1 METSSYLRRQAA
13 FYLRLSEFCPDD
25 PIADHLRFK
34 AADYHQRALR
44 SEFNIGYDGIRVDTR
59 FASAMASVE
68 EGLASSLH

>member
-13 FYLRLSEFCPDD
+13 FYLRLSEFCPDE

-44 SEFNIGYDGIRVDTR
+44 SEFNLAHDGIPGDAR
-59 FASAMASVE
+59 FASTT
-68 EGLASSLH
+68 ASSEGDLAPSLH

>member
-13 FYLRLSEFCPDD
+13 FYLRLSEYCPDR

-44 SEFNIGYDGIRVDTR
+44 SEFSLEHDGILVDAR
-59 FASAMASVE
+59 FAGAMASE
-68 EGLASSLH
+68 SLASSLH